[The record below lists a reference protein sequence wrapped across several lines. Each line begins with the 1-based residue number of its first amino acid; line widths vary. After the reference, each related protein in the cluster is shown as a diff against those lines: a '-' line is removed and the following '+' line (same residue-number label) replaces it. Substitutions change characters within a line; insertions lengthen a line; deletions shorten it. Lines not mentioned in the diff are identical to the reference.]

1 MAFLGIVI
9 GLLSCANLL
18 LNYGLLHDTRLM
30 VLWLLVAIINPFFE
44 EGYWRGLLGQVT
56 DHWPA
61 WLACAYPTFFFT
73 IGHPLQW
80 GVFSLACRRV
90 GDDHCSFH
98 YGHGLECYL
107 SLYPKFAGSDF
118 FAHACRSRKHVS
130 VGLFEPTS
138 PRGISWWSS
147 GLFAF
152 WRNFPHRDF
161 AGVMAVNDKMRWH
174 AKTQ

>member
-18 LNYGLLHDTRLM
+18 LNYGLLHDTRLV

-80 GVFSLACRRV
+80 GVFSLACRRWEMIIALFIMGMV
-90 GDDHCSFH
+90 WSATYRCTR
-98 YGHGLECYL
+98 
-107 SLYPKFAGSDF
+107 SLRAATFSHMLVDLGNM
-118 FAHACRSRKHVS
+118 S
-130 VGLFEPTS
+130 V
-138 PRGISWWSS
+138 W
-147 GLFAF
+147 AF
-152 WRNFPHRDF
+152 LNLLRLG
-161 AGVMAVNDKMRWH
+161 A
-174 AKTQ
+174 